1 MTIGRRR
8 VAARR
13 LTAATL
19 AFVAAGAA
27 SFAFQS
33 TARADAVS
41 GAFTGSEFGGKVHL
55 VGHRGATGTSL
66 LDLKLAD
73 GTVVKTYCIDIHTNL
88 NTKATY
94 QESDWNDQHP
104 GPKRD
109 EINWILHHSFPQVS
123 VDDLA
128 AAAGAKGLTTQEAV
142 AGTQASVWHF
152 SDGVNLSTKA
162 EKDANIKAVYAY
174 LTGAANVGLSS
185 QPPVSLSISPKA
197 AEGKAGTKIGPFTV
211 TTTSKTPLTVAGDK
225 LPQGVQIL
233 KGGSPA
239 KTVGDK
245 DQLWVEVPSALKGGQ
260 ATFTVSGSAPV
271 QTGRVFM
278 VFVHGNPA
286 RSQVLIVASG
296 GDTKVSQQATAT
308 WTQVPVSGLSASA
321 VPNCASSG
329 LEVTVKNAG
338 EVAATFKISGVEKP
352 VAVAPGKSETVIVP
366 VKPGEKYSVQVTG
379 ENFKQTFTGTLACTV
394 DTPTPV
400 QSQEGSTLPV
410 TGASTALVVGLGA
423 LLLGGGAMMVFT
435 AKRRRSAHER

>member
-8 VAARR
+8 GPARR

-27 SFAFQS
+27 SLIFQS
-33 TARADAVS
+33 SAKADAVS
-41 GAFTGSEFGGKVHL
+41 GSYTGSEFGSSVRL
-55 VGHRGATGTSL
+55 EGHHSPSGTSL

-73 GTVVKTYCIDIHTNL
+73 GTVVKTYCIDIHTGL

-104 GPKRD
+104 GPNRD
-109 EINWILHHSFPQVS
+109 KINWILHHSFPEVS
-123 VDDLA
+123 VDSLA
-128 AAAGAKGLTTQEAV
+128 ASANAAGLSTKEAV
-142 AGTQASVWHF
+142 AGTQAAVWHF
-152 SDGVNLSTKA
+152 SDGVKISDS
-162 EKDANIKAVYAY
+162 EKDAKVKAVYAY
-174 LTGAANVGLSS
+174 LTGAANTGLSS
-185 QPPVSLSISPKA
+185 QPPVSLSLSPNA
-197 AEGKAGTKIGPFTV
+197 HEGKAGSKIGPFTV
-211 TTTSKTPLTVAGDK
+211 STTSKSALTVAGEN

-239 KTVGDK
+239 KTAGDK
-245 DQLWVEVPSALKGGQ
+245 DQLWVDVPASLKGGS
-260 ATFTVSGSAPV
+260 ATFKVSGSAPV

-286 RSQVLIVASG
+286 KSQVLIVASG
-296 GDTKVSQQATAT
+296 GETKVSAEATAT
-308 WTQVPVSGLSASA
+308 WTQTAPSGLSASA
-321 VPNCASSG
+321 VPNCASTG

-338 EVAATFKISGVEKP
+338 TVAAEFKITGVEKP

-366 VKPGEKYSVQVTG
+366 VKNGEKYSVEVTG
-379 ENFKQTFTGTLACTV
+379 SGFKQTFAGTLSCEV
-394 DTPTPV
+394 SPSPSPT
-400 QSQEGSTLPV
+400 QAQGSTLPV

-435 AKRRRSAHER
+435 AKRRRNAHER